1 MTRSTLTPQTLQ
13 GNKVSAYAVAE
24 SADITYEAS
33 TGLLTTNGDEFVSSG
48 NDIVICRN
56 DQIGA
61 QTITFYSNEDPYGL
75 TENIETYSIGA
86 GEYAIFG
93 PFQVVPWRQAD
104 GNVYLGT
111 SHADIL
117 IAIIAL

>member
-1 MTRSTLTPQTLQ
+1 MTRGTLTPQTLQ
-13 GNKVSAYAVAE
+13 GSKVSAYAVAE
-24 SADITYEAS
+24 SADVTYEAS
-33 TGLLTTNGDEFVSSG
+33 SGDVGVNGDEFVSSG

-61 QTITFYSNEDPYGL
+61 QTITFYTLEDPYGMQEDL
-75 TENIETYSIGA
+75 STYSIGI

-93 PFQVVPWRQAD
+93 IFQVIPWRQAD

-111 SHADIL
+111 SHADVM

>member
-1 MTRSTLTPQTLQ
+1 MARTTLTPQTLP
-13 GNKVSAYAVAE
+13 GNKVSAYSVAE
-24 SADITYEAS
+24 SADITYAVT
-33 TGLLTTNGDEFVSSG
+33 TGLLTANGNQFVSSG

-61 QTITFYSNEDPYGL
+61 QTITFYTVEDPYGL
-75 TENIETYSIGA
+75 QENIEVYSIGA

-93 PFQVVPWRQAD
+93 IFQVIPWRQAD

>member
-1 MTRSTLTPQTLQ
+1 MARTPLTPQTLQ
-13 GNKVSAYAVAE
+13 GNKPSAYAVAE
-24 SADITYEAS
+24 SADITYAVS
-33 TGLLTTNGDEFVSSG
+33 TGALTTNGNEFVSSG

-61 QTITFYSNEDPYGL
+61 QTITFYTNEDPYGL
-75 TENIETYSIGA
+75 TDTIEAYSIGA

-93 PFQVVPWRQAD
+93 PFQTVPWRQSD

>member
-1 MTRSTLTPQTLQ
+1 MARSTLTPQTLQ
-13 GNKVSAYAVAE
+13 GNKVTAYAVAE
-24 SADITYEAS
+24 SADITYEVT
-33 TGLLTTNGDEFVSSG
+33 TGLLTVNGDQFVSSG

-56 DQIGA
+56 DQAGA
-61 QTITFYSNEDPYGL
+61 QTITFYTAVDPYGL
-75 TENIETYSIGA
+75 SDEISAYSIGI

-93 PFQVVPWRQAD
+93 PFQTVPWRQTD

-111 SHADIL
+111 SHADVL

>member
-1 MTRSTLTPQTLQ
+1 MARSTLTPQTLQ
-13 GNKVSAYAVAE
+13 GNKVSAYSVAE
-24 SADITYEAS
+24 SADITYEAT
-33 TGLLTTNGDEFVSSG
+33 TGLLTTNGDQFVSSG

-61 QTITFYSNEDPYGL
+61 QTITFYTAEDPYGL
-75 TENIETYSIGA
+75 TDEIATYSIGA

-93 PFQVVPWRQAD
+93 IFQTVPWRQTD